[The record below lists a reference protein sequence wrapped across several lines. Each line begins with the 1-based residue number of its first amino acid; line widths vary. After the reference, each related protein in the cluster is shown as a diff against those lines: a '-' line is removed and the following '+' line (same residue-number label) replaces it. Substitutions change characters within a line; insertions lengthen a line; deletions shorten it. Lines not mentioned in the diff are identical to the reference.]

1 LRPFQTTEKAGDD
14 IINASRGAGSFSW
27 LAPDVIVLTAFVPL
41 KWQSDP
47 LIVIIAP
54 SGMTAAFLLR
64 CVFLALPPPREAH
77 GEHTA
82 VQEKHDPVS

>member
-54 SGMTAAFLLR
+54 SGMTAVFPLL
-64 CVFLALPPPREAH
+64 CVFLALPPPARS
-77 GEHTA
+77 TR
-82 VQEKHDPVS
+82 